1 MNSAARPASTV
12 LDLFTSHVDRT
23 PDAVAVVDGDRVL
36 TYRRLDEDAGL
47 LAGRLAGRGIRRG
60 DRVAVMMG
68 RSADLVVALLAVWK
82 AGATYVPVDIAYPAP
97 RVEFM
102 VSDSAA
108 ALTVCSAAAR
118 AAVPAGIEPLVAD
131 AVTDGDVA
139 GTPVAAVRPED
150 LAFVMYTSGSTGT
163 PKGVAIAQ
171 RSVAELVRDPG
182 WTMDPGEGVLMHSP
196 HAFDAS
202 LFEIWTPLASGARV
216 VIAEPGSV
224 DTRRLREAA
233 AAGVTRA
240 YLTAGSFRAV
250 AEESPESFAGFREV
264 LTGGD
269 VVPVHAVERVR
280 EACPEAR
287 VRHMYGPTEA
297 TMCGTWHLLE
307 PGDVLGSVLPIG
319 RPLAGRGVQ
328 VLDESLRPVKPGVV
342 GDLYLSGSLAEGYFN
357 RAGLTA
363 ERFVADPSRPG
374 RRMYWTGDLAQWTAD
389 GELLF
394 AGRADNQVKVR
405 GFRIEPGEIEA
416 ALIAQPDV
424 QDAVV
429 AAVDGR
435 LIGYVVAGGDLDPAL
450 VRERLRAELPEY
462 LVPVA
467 VLVLDAL
474 PLTGNGKVDRA
485 ALPAPEF
492 AASATSREP
501 RTEAESV
508 LCGLFAEVL
517 RVDRAGV
524 DDGFFELG
532 GDSILAMRLAARAAK
547 AGLLL
552 TPVQIFEETTPARLA
567 AVARDL
573 PAGRSGESPL
583 LALTEAEEAELAIAA
598 PGADEIWPLAPLQE
612 GLLFESILD
621 DQGPDIYQVQ
631 VILDLNGRPDEARL
645 RAAWEAVVRRHAEL
659 RLTFHRLESGKTV
672 QAVHGDVTLPW
683 ETVDLTGAEDVD
695 AAFEALAGEEQEKR
709 FDLAKAPLIRLVL
722 VRLGEDRYR
731 LLVVIHHILVDGWS
745 VAVLLNEA
753 FEAYEPGGRLPER
766 RGGATYRDYLAWLDR
781 QDKDAAREA
790 WRAELAD
797 LDEPALI
804 ASASAATDYDYRVT
818 HLPPALHARLLE
830 FTREHGLTPSTVVHA
845 AWAMVLARLTRR
857 TDVVFGTMVATRP
870 AELQGIESMPGL
882 LMSAMPVRVT
892 LDGERT
898 VMDTLTDL
906 YGRQMAL
913 MPHQHLGLPEIQ
925 KAAGPGATFDTLLV
939 VENYPREYAGRYTYL
954 RTIEGTHYPLTLGI
968 TPGDRFKIQLG
979 YWQGQVPDAVA
990 DSLLDW
996 FVGAIDAVVA
1006 DPAGPVGRIGVGTAE
1021 TRHWQPPLVSG
1032 EPLHTLV
1039 GRMAARRPEGVALA
1053 DGEGD
1058 LTYARLW
1065 DRSVR
1070 FAAVL
1075 RANGVGSESRVGLVV
1090 GRSSWWTV
1098 GMLGVLL
1105 AGGTFVPVD
1114 PAYPDER
1121 KETIFRSADPMLV
1134 VCAGSTRGTVPAEY
1148 ADRLLVIDE
1157 TELPAAS
1164 EDELPRV
1171 DPRSAAYVI
1180 YTSGSTGTPKGVVV
1194 THTGLGNLALA
1205 HIERFA
1211 VTPSSRVLQ
1220 FAALGFDTIVSE
1232 VMMALLSGATLV
1244 VPPEQELPPRM
1255 AMSETLARWDI
1266 TQVKAPPSVLGTVDA
1281 LPDRVD
1287 TVVAAG
1293 ELCPPGL
1300 VDRMSANHR
1309 MINAYGP
1316 TETTICATM
1325 SMPLSPGQHPIPFG
1339 GPVPGVRGYLL
1350 DSFLR
1355 PLPPGITGELY
1366 LAGIGVARGY
1376 LGRPGLTAE
1385 RFVADPF
1392 APGERMYRTGDLA
1405 YWTDQGELVSAGRAD
1420 DQVKIRGFRV
1430 EPREIE
1436 FALSAYPR
1444 ITQATVTVREDR
1456 LIAYVTPGDID
1467 TQAVRAHLASRMPQY
1482 MVPAA
1487 VVALDVLP
1495 LTAHGKIDRRALPD
1509 PDFVTG
1515 TPAREPATE
1524 TERVLCELFAGV
1536 LGLDQVGVDDSFFDL
1551 GGDSIL
1557 SMQLAAR
1564 ARRSGLT
1571 FSAADVF
1578 DGKTPERIARL
1589 AEESAPPEQVP
1600 SQTSDGVGDVAWT
1613 PVMALLGDGV
1623 TGPGFAQ
1630 WMVVGTPSGLTE
1642 KALVTGFSAVVGTH
1656 DMLRARVVDDASG
1669 RRLVVGERGAV
1680 NAAGWVTRVGIDG
1693 RSPDEAVEDAA
1704 REAVSRLDPSAGVM
1718 AQAVWLDAG
1727 PDRAGRLV
1735 VVVHHLSVDGVSW
1748 RVLLS
1753 DLQVACEAA
1762 AAGRTPALEP
1772 VGLSFKRW
1780 AGLLKEQAVSAERVA
1795 ELAAW
1800 KAILGTGD
1808 QPIGAHAPSAE
1819 GEVRSRSWVVPKRE
1833 TSVLVGRAPV
1843 VFHCGVNEVLLAG
1856 LVGAVTRRRGGDT
1869 VLVDVEGHGRHPA
1882 EGTDLSRTVG
1892 WFTSAHPVRLAVA
1905 DTDLADVAAGGPAA
1919 GRLLKLV
1926 KEQSRAVPGDGLG
1939 YGLLRYLNDV
1949 TGPVLADSPSPRIG
1963 FNYLG
1968 RFAAAEKGDVRAWQ
1982 PVGELGSSLEP
1993 GMGLPHALE
2002 VNAIVQDSPDGP
2014 ELTLLLE
2021 WQDDVLDEADV
2032 ERLAQDWLDML
2043 AGLARQADDPAA
2055 GGHTA
2060 SDFDLVTLDQVEIEA
2075 LEAEYADAGGVADV
2089 LPLSPLQHGLAFH
2102 AGYGGDGVDVYT
2114 AQAVLDLSGP
2124 LDMLLLRKSV
2134 RGLLERHPNLRAGF
2148 RHAAAGPAYQVIP
2161 GVIEVPVSFVDATG
2175 SADPEAEA
2183 TAVAAAERARPFDL
2197 AKPPLLR
2204 ITVVALGPDSHRL
2217 VLTNHHILLD
2227 GWSTP
2232 LLVDELLTLYQGGA
2246 APSALAPVTP
2256 YRDYLAWV
2264 GETDR
2269 DASTAAWRE
2278 ALSGL
2283 PEPTLVAED
2292 RPVPVQVPGQM
2303 WAELDETFA
2312 AALAT
2317 RARECGVTVST
2328 MLQAVWG
2335 LVLAATTGRDDV
2347 VFGAVVSGRP
2357 AELPGIETMVGLFI
2371 NTVPVRVRTRP
2382 EQTFAE
2388 LVRRIQDEQIALL
2401 AHHHVGL
2408 ADIQQTAGLGRLF
2421 DTLVVYENY
2430 PRPDETGDTE
2440 PDRLR
2445 VRGMTAADATHY
2457 PLALAVVPGDVL
2469 RLRLEHQPALFTTE
2483 QAGAVLDRF
2492 TRVLEAVVAEPRT
2505 PLPAVPILSDA
2516 EQRELLSRND
2526 TARPVPDRTLPES
2539 FAAQVAATPEAIA
2552 VTFEDRSLS
2561 YAELDARANQ
2571 LARWLIERGAGP
2583 EGLVA
2588 VMLPRSLELIVTVLA
2603 VTKTGG
2609 AWLPIDPVYPADRVA
2624 FMLDDAEPALVIT
2637 SAALSGS
2644 PAGEVLADRPSTVLI
2659 DDPSA
2664 VDEMAGRDRTPVT
2677 DADRARPLD
2686 PRHPAYLI
2694 YTSGSTGRPK
2704 AVVVTHRNLANYLD
2718 HCGRTFPGLR
2728 GRSLM
2733 HSSIA
2738 FDLTV
2743 TAMLTPLTVGGTVQV
2758 GALEDLI
2765 GTVEDAPSLFLKATP
2780 SHLKTLD
2787 TGSREIAVPGDLLL
2801 GGEQL
2806 SVDTIT
2812 RWRRTYP
2819 DTVVVNEY
2827 GPTEATVGCVEY
2839 RLEPGQAAPSGEV
2852 VPIGTPTTNMRAFVL
2867 DSWLRQVPPG
2877 AVGELYVAGEGVAR
2891 GYLGRA
2897 GLTATRFVADPS
2909 GSGERMYRTGDLVRW
2924 NADGELVFAGRV
2936 DDQVKVRGYR
2946 IEPGEI
2952 EAALVAQESVG
2963 QAVVLARD
2971 SGTGKRLIGYV
2982 TAAGES
2988 GVSGVSGVDE
2998 AAVRAG
3004 VAARLPEYMVPA
3016 AVVVLDALPLTA
3028 NGKVDREAL
3037 PDPDFNGR
3045 VTGREPVTEA
3055 ERLLCALFAEVLGLE
3070 RAGADDS
3077 FFELGGDSI
3086 LSMQLAARAH
3096 RAGMAFGAREVFE
3109 QRTPAAIAAVVE
3121 RGAGAPAAVEHAAS
3135 DVALLELNQ
3144 DEIDEFE
3151 AEFESGR

>member
-1 MNSAARPASTV
+1 MNSAARTTRTV
-12 LDLFTSHVDRT
+12 LELFASHVDRT
-23 PDAVAVVDGDRVL
+23 PGAVAVVDGDRVL
-36 TYRRLDEDAGL
+36 TYRQLDEQASR
-47 LAGRLAGRGIRRG
+47 LAGCLAGRGIRRG
-60 DRVAVMMG
+60 DRVAVIMG
-68 RSADLVVALLAVWK
+68 RSADLVAALLGVWK
-82 AGATYVPVDIAYPAP
+82 AGAAYVPVDAAYPAP

-108 ALTVCSAAAR
+108 ALTVCSAATR
-118 AAVPAGIEPLVAD
+118 AAVPAGVASLEAD
-131 AVTDGDVA
+131 AVTDEDAG
-139 GTPVAAVRPED
+139 GTPVAAARPGD
-150 LAFVMYTSGSTGT
+150 PAFVMYTSGSTGT
-163 PKGVAIAQ
+163 PKGVVISQ
-171 RSVAELVRDPG
+171 SRVAELVQDPG
-182 WTMDPGEGVLMHSP
+182 WEMGPDDAVLMHSP

-202 LFEIWTPLASGARV
+202 LLEIWTPLSAGARV
-216 VIAEPGSV
+216 VIAEPGV
-224 DTRRLREAA
+224 MDARRLREVA

-280 EACPEAR
+280 QACPRAR

-297 TMCGTWHLLE
+297 TMCATWHLLE
-307 PGDVLGSVLPIG
+307 PGDVLGTVLPIG
-319 RPLAGRGVQ
+319 RPLAGRAVH
-328 VLDESLRPVKPGVV
+328 VLDESLRPVGPGVV
-342 GDLYLSGSLAEGYFN
+342 GDLYLSGSLAEGYFGK
-357 RAGLTA
+357 AGLTA
-363 ERFVADPSRPG
+363 ERFVADPSTPG
-374 RRMYWTGDLAQWTAD
+374 QRMYWTGDLAQWTAE

-429 AAVDGR
+429 AAIDGR
-435 LIGYVVAGGDLDPAL
+435 LIGYVVAGEDVDPAL
-450 VRERLRAELPEY
+450 VRERLRAVLPEY

-492 AASATSREP
+492 TASATSREP
-501 RTEAESV
+501 ATEAERV

-517 RVDRAGV
+517 RIDRAGV

-573 PAGRSGESPL
+573 PADRAADGAL
-583 LALTEAEEAELAIAA
+583 LSLIEAEEAELALAA

-631 VILDLNGRPDEARL
+631 VILELTGEVDETRL
-645 RAAWEAVVRRHAEL
+645 RAAWDTVVRRHDEL

-672 QAVHGDVTLPW
+672 QAVHGDVTVPW
-683 ETVDLTGAEDVD
+683 RTVDLTGADDVD
-695 AAFEALAGEEQEKR
+695 TAFEALAMQEQAHR
-709 FDLAKAPLIRLVL
+709 FDLATAPLIRLVL
-722 VRLGEDRYR
+722 VRVGEDRHR

-745 VAVLLNEA
+745 VAVILNEA

-766 RGGATYRDYLAWLDR
+766 REGAGYLDYLAWLER

-790 WRAELAD
+790 WRAELSD

-818 HLPPALHARLLE
+818 HLPPALHDGLLE

-845 AWAMVLARLTRR
+845 AWAMVLSRLTRR

-870 AELQGIESMPGL
+870 AELPGIESMPGL

-892 LDGERT
+892 LDGGQA
-898 VMDTLTDL
+898 VMDMLTGL
-906 YGRQMAL
+906 YGRQLAL

-939 VENYPREYAGRYTYL
+939 VENYPREYAGRYKYL

-990 DSLLDW
+990 DSLLEW
-996 FVGAIDAVVA
+996 FVGAIGALVA

-1021 TRHWQPPLVSG
+1021 VRDWRTPLVAG

-1039 GRMAARRPEGVALA
+1039 GRVAAERPGGVALVDG
-1053 DGEGD
+1053 DGE

-1065 DRSVR
+1065 DLSVR

-1075 RANGVGSESRVGLVV
+1075 RAHGVGAESRVGLVV

-1134 VCAGSTRGTVPAEY
+1134 VCAASTRGTVPAEY
-1148 ADRLLVIDE
+1148 ADRSLVIDE
-1157 TELPAAS
+1157 VELTAATE
-1164 EDELPRV
+1164 EELPRV

-1266 TQVKAPPSVLGTVDA
+1266 TQVKAPPSVLGTVDV
-1281 LPDRVD
+1281 LPERVD

-1339 GPVPGVRGYLL
+1339 GPVPGVRAYLL

-1376 LGRPGLTAE
+1376 LGRPALTAE

-1436 FALSAYPR
+1436 FALSAYPG

-1536 LGLDQVGVDDSFFDL
+1536 LGLERAGVDDSFFDL

-1564 ARRSGLT
+1564 ARRSGLSFT
-1571 FSAADVF
+1571 AADVF
-1578 DGKTPERIARL
+1578 DGKTPERIAQL
-1589 AEESAPPEQVP
+1589 AEVSSPPEQAASP
-1600 SQTSDGVGDVAWT
+1600 KPDGAGDVTWT
-1613 PVMALLGDGV
+1613 PVMSLLGDGV

-1630 WMVVGTPSGLTE
+1630 WMVVATPPDLTE
-1642 KALVTGFSAVVGTH
+1642 KALAAGFSAVVATH
-1656 DMLRARVVDDASG
+1656 DMLRARVVEDGRG
-1669 RRLVVGERGAV
+1669 RRLVVGEHGAV
-1680 NAAGWVTRVGIDG
+1680 DAAGWITRVGLDG

-1704 REAVSRLDPSAGVM
+1704 REAVGRLDPAAGVM
-1718 AQAVWLDAG
+1718 ARVVWLDAG

-1735 VVVHHLSVDGVSW
+1735 VGVHHLSVDGVSW
-1748 RVLLS
+1748 RILLS
-1753 DLQVACEAA
+1753 DLQSACEAA
-1762 AAGRTPALEP
+1762 AEGRTPALEP

-1780 AGLLKEQAVSAERVA
+1780 ASLLKEQAVSAERVA
-1795 ELAAW
+1795 ELEAW
-1800 KAILGTGD
+1800 KAILGPAERG
-1808 QPIGAHAPSAE
+1808 PSARRAAE
-1819 GEVRSRSWVVPKRE
+1819 GEVRSRSWVVPKTE
-1833 TSVLVGRAPV
+1833 TRALVGRAPL
-1843 VFHCGVNEVLLAG
+1843 VFHCGVNDVLLAG
-1856 LVGAVTRRRGGDT
+1856 LAGAVTRRRGGDA

-1882 EGTDLSRTVG
+1882 AGADLSRTVG

-1905 DTDLADVAAGGPAA
+1905 DTDLADVLAGGPAA

-1939 YGLLRYLNDV
+1939 YGMLRYLNDV
-1949 TGPVLADSPSPRIG
+1949 TGPVLAELPSPEIG

-1968 RFAAAEKGDVRAWQ
+1968 RFATAEKGDVRAWQ
-1982 PVGELGSSLEP
+1982 PVGDLGSAQEP

-2021 WQDDVLDEADV
+2021 WQEDRLDEAEV

-2060 SDFDLVTLDQVEIEA
+2060 SDFELVTLDQAEIEA

-2134 RGLLERHPNLRAGF
+2134 RGLLDRHPNLRAGF

-2161 GVIEVPVSFVDATG
+2161 GAVEVPVSFVDATG
-2175 SADPEAEA
+2175 AADPEAEA
-2183 TAVAAAERARPFDL
+2183 TAVAEAERARPFDL

-2204 ITVVALGPDSHRL
+2204 ITVVALGRDSHRL

-2232 LLVDELLTLYQGGA
+2232 LLVDELLTLYRDGA

-2269 DASTAAWRE
+2269 DASITAWRE
-2278 ALSGL
+2278 ALAGL
-2283 PEPTLVAED
+2283 PEPTLVADD

-2312 AALAT
+2312 AALTA

-2388 LVRRIQDEQIALL
+2388 LVRQIQDEQIALL

-2408 ADIQQTAGLGRLF
+2408 ADIQQAAGLGRLF

-2430 PRPDETGDTE
+2430 PRPDETADPE

-2469 RLRLEHQPALFTTE
+2469 RLRLEHQPTLFTTE
-2483 QAGAVLDRF
+2483 QAAAVLDRF

-2505 PLPAVPILSDA
+2505 PLPAVPMLSAA
-2516 EQRELLSRND
+2516 EQRDLLARND
-2526 TARPVPDRTLPES
+2526 TAVEVPDRTLPES
-2539 FAAQVAATPEAIA
+2539 FAAQAAATPDATA
-2552 VTFEDRSLS
+2552 VVFEDLSLS

-2588 VMLPRSLELIVTVLA
+2588 VLLPRSLELVVTVLA
-2603 VTKTGG
+2603 ITKTGA
-2609 AWLPIDPVYPADRVA
+2609 AWLPIDPVYPAERVSY
-2624 FMLDDAEPALVIT
+2624 MLDDARPSLVIT
-2637 SAALSGS
+2637 AAALSAS
-2644 PAGEVLADRPSTVLI
+2644 PAGEVVAGRQTTVVI
-2659 DDPSA
+2659 DDPVA
-2664 VDEMAGRDRTPVT
+2664 VGELAARDRAPVT
-2677 DADRARPLD
+2677 DADRVRPLD

-2704 AVVVTHRNLANYLD
+2704 AVVVTHRNLANYLF
-2718 HCGRTFPGLR
+2718 HCGRKYPGLR

-2743 TAMLTPLTVGGTVQV
+2743 TALLTPLTVGGTVQV

-2765 GTVEDAPSLFLKATP
+2765 GTVESAPALFLKATP
-2780 SHLKTLD
+2780 SHVKTLD
-2787 TGSREIAVPGDLLL
+2787 TGAREIAVAGDLLL

-2806 SVDTIT
+2806 PVDTIAH
-2812 RWRRTYP
+2812 WRRTYP
-2819 DTVVVNEY
+2819 NTVVVNEY
-2827 GPTEATVGCVEY
+2827 GPTEATVGCVEF

-2852 VPIGTPTTNMRAFVL
+2852 VPIGTPMTNARAFVL
-2867 DSWLRQVPPG
+2867 DSWLRPVPPG
-2877 AVGELYVAGEGVAR
+2877 AVGELYVAGAGVAR
-2891 GYLGRA
+2891 GYLGRP

-2909 GSGERMYRTGDLVRW
+2909 GDGGLMYRTGDLVRW
-2924 NADGELVFAGRV
+2924 NPDGKLMFIGRV

-2952 EAALVAQESVG
+2952 EAALVAQEPVG
-2963 QAVVLARD
+2963 QAVVLAKD
-2971 SGTGKRLIGYV
+2971 GASGKRLIGYV
-2982 TAAGES
+2982 TPAGES
-2988 GVSGVSGVDE
+2988 EVDE
-2998 AAVRAG
+2998 AAVLAG
-3004 VAARLPEYMVPA
+3004 VAARLPQYMVPA
-3016 AVVVLDALPLTA
+3016 AVVVLAALPLTA
-3028 NGKVDREAL
+3028 NGKVDRDAL

-3055 ERLLCALFAEVLGLE
+3055 ERLLCSLFAEVLGLE

-3121 RGAGAPAAVEHAAS
+3121 RAASAPVASEHATS
-3135 DVALLELNQ
+3135 DVALLELDQ

>member
-1 MNSAARPASTV
+1 MNSAARTTV
-12 LDLFTSHVDRT
+12 LDLFASHVDRA

-36 TYRRLDEDAGL
+36 TYRELDERAGL
-47 LAGRLAGRGIRRG
+47 LAARLGGRGIRRG

-82 AGATYVPVDIAYPAP
+82 AGATYVPVDAAYPAP

-102 VSDSAA
+102 VSDSAS
-108 ALTVCSAAAR
+108 ALTVCSVAAR
-118 AAVPAGIEPLVAD
+118 AAVPAGTEFLEAD
-131 AVTDGDVA
+131 AVTDEGAGVA
-139 GTPVAAVRPED
+139 SEDTVRPED

-163 PKGVAIAQ
+163 PKGVAISQ

-182 WTMDPGEGVLMHSP
+182 WVMEPGEAVLMHSP

-202 LFEIWTPLASGARV
+202 LFEVWTPLASGARV
-216 VIAEPGSV
+216 VVAGPGAV
-224 DTRRLREAA
+224 DARRLREAA
-233 AAGVTRA
+233 AAGVTRV

-250 AEESPESFAGFREV
+250 AEETPESFAGFREV

-269 VVPVHAVERVR
+269 VVPVHAVARVR
-280 EACPEAR
+280 EACPRAR

-307 PGDVLGSVLPIG
+307 PDDVLGSVLPIG
-319 RPLAGRGVQ
+319 RPLAGRAVQ

-342 GDLYLSGSLAEGYFN
+342 GDLYLSGSLAEGYFG

-363 ERFVADPSRPG
+363 ERFVADPAGSG
-374 RRMYWTGDLAQWTAD
+374 ERMYWTGDLARWTAE

-416 ALIAQPDV
+416 ALITQPDV

-429 AAVDGR
+429 AAIDGR
-435 LIGYVVAGGDLDPAL
+435 LIGYVVAGKDIDTAL
-450 VRERLRAELPEY
+450 VRERLRAVLPEY

-492 AASATSREP
+492 AASTTSREP
-501 RTEAESV
+501 RTEAENV

-517 RVDRAGV
+517 RLDRAGV
-524 DDGFFELG
+524 DDGFFALG

-547 AGLLL
+547 AGLLV

-573 PAGRSGESPL
+573 PAVLPGDGPL
-583 LALTEAEEAELAIAA
+583 IALTEAEEAELAIAA
-598 PGADEIWPLAPLQE
+598 PGAAEIWPLAPLQE

-631 VILDLNGRPDEARL
+631 VILELTGELDEARL
-645 RAAWEAVVRRHAEL
+645 RAAWEAIVARHPEL

-672 QAVHGDVTLPW
+672 QAVHEDVTVPW
-683 ETVDLTGAEDVD
+683 QTEDLTGAEDVD
-695 AAFEALAGEEQEKR
+695 AAFEALAFREQDKR
-709 FDLAKAPLIRLVL
+709 FDLAKAPLVRLVL
-722 VRLGEDRYR
+722 VRTGEDRHR

-745 VAVLLNEA
+745 VAVILNEA
-753 FEAYEPGGRLPER
+753 FGAYESEGPLPEPR
-766 RGGATYRDYLAWLDR
+766 EGASYGDYLAWLDR

-790 WRAELAD
+790 WRAELSD
-797 LDEPALI
+797 LDEPALV
-804 ASASAATDYDYRVT
+804 ATADPATDYDYRVT
-818 HLPPALHARLLE
+818 HLPPALHTRLLE

-870 AELQGIESMPGL
+870 AELRGVESMPGL
-882 LMSAMPVRVT
+882 LMSAMPVRVS
-892 LDGERT
+892 LDGGRT

-906 YGRQMAL
+906 YGRQRAL

-939 VENYPREYAGRYTYL
+939 VENYPREYAGRYKYL

-979 YWQGQVPDAVA
+979 YWQGQVPAAIA

-1006 DPAGPVGRIGVGTAE
+1006 DPSGLVGRIGVGE
-1021 TRHWQPPLVSG
+1021 PEVRRWDPPTVTG
-1032 EPLHTLV
+1032 EPLPALV
-1039 GRMAARRPEGVALA
+1039 GRIAARWPDNVALA
-1053 DGEGD
+1053 DSDGE
-1058 LTYARLW
+1058 LSYAELW
-1065 DRSVR
+1065 DRSVK

-1075 RANGVGSESRVGLVV
+1075 RATGVGTESRVGLVV

-1121 KETIFRSADPMLV
+1121 KEWIFRSADPMLV
-1134 VCAGSTRGTVPAEY
+1134 VCAESTRGTVPAGF

-1157 TELPAAS
+1157 VDLETAPAAELPA
-1164 EDELPRV
+1164 V

-1205 HIERFA
+1205 HIDRFA

-1232 VMMALLSGATLV
+1232 VMMALLAGATLV
-1244 VPPEQELPPRM
+1244 VPPEHELPPRM
-1255 AMSETLARWDI
+1255 SMAETLARWDI
-1266 TQVKAPPSVLGTVDA
+1266 TQVKAPPSVLGTLDA

-1300 VDRMSANHR
+1300 VDRLSAHHR

-1325 SMPLSPGQHPIPFG
+1325 SFPLTPGQHPIPFG

-1355 PLPPGITGELY
+1355 PLPPGVTGELY
-1366 LAGIGVARGY
+1366 LAGVGVARGY
-1376 LGRPGLTAE
+1376 LGRPALTAE
-1385 RFVADPF
+1385 RFIADPF
-1392 APGERMYRTGDLA
+1392 HPGERMYRTGDLA

-1444 ITQATVTVREDR
+1444 VTQAAVTVREER
-1456 LIAYVTPGDID
+1456 LLAYVTPGDVD

-1509 PDFVTG
+1509 PDFSTG
-1515 TPAREPATE
+1515 APTREPATE

-1536 LGLDQVGVDDSFFDL
+1536 LGLDQVSVDDSFFDL

-1589 AEESAPPEQVP
+1589 AEESAPPAPAVK
-1600 SQTSDGVGDVAWT
+1600 TDGVGEVPWT
-1613 PVMALLGDGV
+1613 PVTRLLGDGV

-1630 WMVVGTPSGLTE
+1630 WMVVAAPSELTE
-1642 KALVTGFSAVVGTH
+1642 KVLLAGFTAVVDTH
-1656 DMLRARVVDDASG
+1656 DMLRARVVG
-1669 RRLVVGERGAV
+1669 GRLVAGERGSV
-1680 NAAGWVTRVGIDG
+1680 NVAGLVTRVKLDD
-1693 RSPDEAVEDAA
+1693 RSPEDAA
-1704 REAVSRLDPSAGVM
+1704 RDAVGRLDPSAGVM

-1727 PDRAGRLV
+1727 PDRLGRLLV
-1735 VVVHHLSVDGVSW
+1735 VAHHLSVDGVSW

-1753 DLQVACEAA
+1753 DLQAACEAA
-1762 AAGRTPALEP
+1762 AAGRKPVLEP
-1772 VGLSFKRW
+1772 VGVSFKRW
-1780 AGLLKEQAVSAERVA
+1780 ADQLKEWAVSAERVA

-1800 KAILGTGD
+1800 KAILGQEE
-1808 QPIGAHAPSAE
+1808 QPIDGRPTDGA
-1819 GEVRSRSWVVPKRE
+1819 VRSRSWVVPKVD
-1833 TSVLVGRAPV
+1833 TSALVGHAPAL
-1843 VFHCGVNEVLLAG
+1843 FHCGVNEVLLAG
-1856 LVGAVTRRRGGDT
+1856 LAGAVTRRHGGDA
-1869 VLVDVEGHGRHPA
+1869 VLVDVEGHGRHPVA
-1882 EGTDLSRTVG
+1882 GTDLSRTVG

-1905 DTDLADVAAGGPAA
+1905 GIEWAEALAGGPAA
-1919 GRLLKLV
+1919 GRLLKTV
-1926 KEQSRAVPGDGLG
+1926 KEQARAVPGDGLG

-1949 TGPVLADSPSPRIG
+1949 TGPVLAELPSPRIG

-1968 RFAAAEKGDVRAWQ
+1968 RFAAGEQGGARAWQ
-1982 PVGELGSSLEP
+1982 PVGEIGSAVEP

-2002 VNAIVQDSPDGP
+2002 VNAIVQDLPDGP
-2014 ELTLLLE
+2014 ELTLMLE
-2021 WQDDVLDEADV
+2021 WQDGVLDEAEV
-2032 ERLAQDWLDML
+2032 ERLAEDWLAML
-2043 AGLARQADDPAA
+2043 SGLARQASDPAA

-2060 SDFDLVTLDQVEIEA
+2060 SDFALVDLDQAEIEA
-2075 LEAEYADAGGVADV
+2075 LEAEYANAGGVADV

-2114 AQAVLDLSGP
+2114 AQAVLDLGGP
-2124 LDMLLLRKSV
+2124 LDMHLLRKSV
-2134 RGLLERHPNLRAGF
+2134 RGLVDRHANLRAGF
-2148 RHAAAGPAYQVIP
+2148 RHSAAGPAYQVIP
-2161 GVIEVPVSFVDATG
+2161 GDLAVPVSFVDATG

-2183 TAVAAAERARPFDL
+2183 AAVAAAERARPFDL

-2204 ITVVALGPDSHRL
+2204 LTVVAIGQDSHRL

-2232 LLVDELLTLYQGGA
+2232 LLLDELLTLYRDGA
-2246 APSALAPVTP
+2246 PAPVTP

-2269 DASTAAWRE
+2269 DASIAAWRD
-2278 ALSGL
+2278 ALAGL
-2283 PEPTLVAED
+2283 PEPTLVGHD
-2292 RPVPVQVPGQM
+2292 RPVPVEVPGQL

-2312 AALAT
+2312 EALAT

-2335 LVLAATTGRDDV
+2335 LVLTAITGRDDV

-2357 AELPGIETMVGLFI
+2357 AELPGVETMIGLFI
-2371 NTVPVRVRTRP
+2371 NTVPVRIRMRP
-2382 EQTFAE
+2382 QYTFAA
-2388 LVRRIQDEQIALL
+2388 LVRQVQDEQISLL
-2401 AHHHVGL
+2401 SHHHVGL
-2408 ADIQQTAGLGRLF
+2408 TDIQQAAGLGRLF

-2430 PRPDETGDTE
+2430 PRPDETADAE

-2445 VRGMTAADATHY
+2445 LKGMTAADATHY
-2457 PLALAVVPGDVL
+2457 PLALAVVPGEVL

-2483 QAGAVLDRF
+2483 QAEAVLARF

-2505 PLPAVPILSDA
+2505 PLAAVPMLSDA
-2516 EQRELLSRND
+2516 EQRELLARND
-2526 TARPVPDRTLPES
+2526 TAVPVPDRTLPEL
-2539 FAAQVAATPEAIA
+2539 FAAQVAATPDATA
-2552 VTFEDRSLS
+2552 VIFEDRSLS
-2561 YAELDARANQ
+2561 YAELDARATQ
-2571 LARWLIERGAGP
+2571 LARWLIEQGAGP
-2583 EGLVA
+2583 EELVA
-2588 VMLPRSLELIVTVLA
+2588 VMLPRSLELVVTVLA
-2603 VTKTGG
+2603 ITKTGG

-2624 FMLDDAEPALVIT
+2624 YILGDAAPALAIT
-2637 SAALSGS
+2637 TAALTAS
-2644 PAGEVLADRPSTVLI
+2644 PAGEVLAAWPRTMVI
-2659 DDPSA
+2659 DDLA
-2664 VDEMAGRDRTPVT
+2664 TVNERADRGL
-2677 DADRARPLD
+2677 DADRVRPLD
-2686 PRHPAYLI
+2686 PCLPAYLI
-2694 YTSGSTGRPK
+2694 YTSGSTGQPK
-2704 AVVVTHRNLANYLD
+2704 AVVVTHRNLANYLF
-2718 HCGRTFPGLR
+2718 HCGQKYPGLR
-2728 GRSLM
+2728 GRSLL

-2743 TAMLTPLTVGGTVQV
+2743 TAMLTPFTVGGAVQV

-2765 GTVEDAPSLFLKATP
+2765 GTVESAPALFLKATP

-2806 SVDTIT
+2806 SVDTLAQ
-2812 RWRRTYP
+2812 WRRTYP
-2819 DTVVVNEY
+2819 NTVVVNEY
-2827 GPTEATVGCVEY
+2827 GPTETTVGCVEY
-2839 RLEPGQAAPSGEV
+2839 RLEPGQAAPAAEV
-2852 VPIGTPTTNMRAFVL
+2852 VPIGTPMTNMRAYVL
-2867 DSWLRQVPPG
+2867 DSWLRPVPPG
-2877 AVGELYVAGEGVAR
+2877 AVGELYVAGAGVAR
-2891 GYLGRA
+2891 GYLGRP
-2897 GLTATRFVADPS
+2897 GLTASRFVADPS
-2909 GSGERMYRTGDLVRW
+2909 GSGERMYWTGDLVWW
-2924 NADGELVFAGRV
+2924 NPDGELVFAGRV
-2936 DDQVKVRGYR
+2936 DDQVKVRGFR

-2952 EAALVAQESVG
+2952 EAALVAHESVG
-2963 QAVVLARD
+2963 QAVVMARD
-2971 SGTGKRLIGYV
+2971 SASGKRLIGYV
-2982 TAAGES
+2982 TAAGDA
-2988 GVSGVSGVDE
+2988 GVDA
-2998 AAVRAG
+2998 AAVREAL
-3004 VAARLPEYMVPA
+3004 AARLPQYMVPA

-3028 NGKVDREAL
+3028 NGKVDRDAL
-3037 PDPDFNGR
+3037 PDPDFNER
-3045 VTGREPVTEA
+3045 VSGREPVTEA

-3109 QRTPAAIAAVVE
+3109 QRTPAGIAAVVE
-3121 RGAGAPAAVEHAAS
+3121 RGAGEIAAVDHAAS